1 MSEVARM
8 NFRMAENSLFA
19 ILLRKPWWVSALV
32 AVGLLAFTRF
42 GLPPAW
48 FLFAAPIALPFI
60 VIAGITGWRAL
71 QRPSASRVAAVE
83 EAARAMGWPEF
94 ATEVEAAWI
103 RDGWTV
109 SRDAG
114 PGADFSA
121 SQGWKRAAIACKRWK
136 VARTGV
142 EPLRELAAARER
154 LEAHEGL
161 YVTVGEVSEQAVRF
175 AAANRIRIVDG
186 AELAKRMP
194 ALGRGGSLRVGSR
207 STGRPGA

>member
-1 MSEVARM
+1 MKL
-8 NFRMAENSLFA
+8 RMAENSLFA
-19 ILLRKPWWVSALV
+19 ILLRKPWWVSALIAAGLV
-32 AVGLLAFTRF
+32 AFARF

-48 FLFAAPIALPFI
+48 FVFVAPIALPFV
-60 VIAGITGWRAL
+60 VIASITGWRSL
-71 QRPSASRVAAVE
+71 QAPSASRVAAVE
-83 EAARAMGWPEF
+83 EAVREMGWPEF
-94 ATEVEAAWI
+94 AAEIEGAWT
-103 RDGWTV
+103 RDGWAV

-154 LEAHEGL
+154 LEAHEGV
-161 YVTVGEVSEQAVRF
+161 YVTVGEVSEQAARF

-186 AELAKRMP
+186 VELAKRIP
-194 ALGRGGSLRVGSR
+194 ALGRAGASRIGGRGA
-207 STGRPGA
+207 GRRGA